1 MAEAV
6 IAGSIPTPRGTVEQ
20 RVSAAQAAAER
31 VSRRTRWA
39 LIAPGLIVIGTL
51 GIAPLIIILIYSF
64 LKPGAYGG
72 VVWEFS
78 TAAYVQFLFEK
89 DLFDESYHFTTA
101 YFEIFGR
108 SVGLAAFTTLGSL
121 ILGFPTAYFMATR
134 PPHQRNFWLFLITLP
149 FWSNLLIRT
158 FAMFVLM
165 REEGIVN
172 NSLLSLGI
180 LEEPIRIMY
189 TDTAIGIA
197 LLYSF
202 LPFMVLPIYA
212 SLEKLDFRYVEAAYD
227 LYATRWHVL
236 WRIIVPLSKPG
247 IVAGCLL
254 VFIPALG
261 AYVTPLLVGGGKSLM
276 IGNLIALQF
285 AGSRNWPFGSA
296 ASLILMGLVMIALYV
311 YVRYGTRK
319 SGFAHG

>member
-1 MAEAV
+1 MSEAV
-6 IAGSIPTPRGTVEQ
+6 IAGPLPHTPVTVEQ
-20 RVSAAQAAAER
+20 RISAAQAAADR

-39 LIAPGLIVIGTL
+39 LMAPALLIIGIL
-51 GIAPLIIILIYSF
+51 GICPLLIILIYSF

-78 TAAYVQFLFEK
+78 TNAYVQFLFEK
-89 DLFDESYHFTTA
+89 DLFDESYHFTSA
-101 YFEIFGR
+101 YFQIYAR
-108 SVGLAAFTTLGSL
+108 SIGLAAFTTIGSL

-134 PPHQRNFWLFLITLP
+134 PVHQRNFWLFLITLP

-165 REEGIVN
+165 RDDGIVN
-172 NSLLSLGI
+172 NALLDLGI
-180 LEEPIRIMY
+180 LKTPIEIMY
-189 TDTAIGIA
+189 TNTAVGIA

-227 LYATRWHVL
+227 LYATRWNVL
-236 WRIIVPLSKPG
+236 WRVIVPLSKPG

-296 ASLILMGLVMIALYV
+296 ASLILMALVMVALYV

-319 SGFAHG
+319 SDLAHG

>member
-1 MAEAV
+1 MAEVV
-6 IAGSIPTPRGTVEQ
+6 IAGSIRTPRPTVEQ

-31 VSRRTRWA
+31 VTRRTRWG
-39 LIAPGLIVIGTL
+39 LIAPALIVIGSL
-51 GIAPLIIILIYSF
+51 GIAPLIIIVIYSF

-72 VVWEFS
+72 VIWEYS
-78 TAAYVQFLFEK
+78 NAAYVQFLFEK
-89 DLFDESYHFTTA
+89 DLFDESYHFTSS
-101 YFEIFGR
+101 YFQIYAR
-108 SVGLAAFTTLGSL
+108 SIGLAAFTTIGSL

-158 FAMFVLM
+158 FAIFVLI
-165 REEGIVN
+165 RDDGIVN
-172 NSLLSLGI
+172 NALLSIGL
-180 LEEPIRIMY
+180 LSKPFQIMY
-189 TDTAIGIA
+189 TDTAVGIA
-197 LLYSF
+197 LLYGF

-285 AGSRNWPFGSA
+285 AGSRNWPFGSS
-296 ASLILMGLVMIALYV
+296 ASLILMALVLIALYV

-319 SGFAHG
+319 SDFAHG

>member
-1 MAEAV
+1 MSEAV
-6 IAGSIPTPRGTVEQ
+6 IAGSLPNTDMTVEQ
-20 RVSAAQAAAER
+20 RVNAAQAAAER
-31 VSRRTRWA
+31 ASRRTRWS
-39 LIAPGLIVIGTL
+39 LIAPALIVIGVL
-51 GIAPLIIILIYSF
+51 GIAPLFIILIYSF
-64 LKPGAYGG
+64 LTPGAYGG
-72 VVWEFS
+72 VVWQFS
-78 TAAYVQFLFEK
+78 TDAYVQFILEK

-101 YFEIFGR
+101 YFQIYAR
-108 SVGLAAFTTLGSL
+108 SIGLAAFTTVGSL

-134 PPHQRNFWLFLITLP
+134 PAHQRNFWLFLITLP

-165 REEGIVN
+165 RDDGIVN
-172 NSLLSLGI
+172 NVLLEIGI
-180 LEEPIRIMY
+180 LNKPFEIMF

-227 LYATRWHVL
+227 LYATRWKVL
-236 WRIIVPLSKPG
+236 WRVIIPLSKPG

-285 AGSRNWPFGSA
+285 SGSRNWPFGSA
-296 ASLILMGLVMIALYV
+296 ASLILMALVLAALYI

>member
-1 MAEAV
+1 M
-6 IAGSIPTPRGTVEQ
+6 IGIFG
-20 RVSAAQAAAER
+20 
-31 VSRRTRWA
+31 
-39 LIAPGLIVIGTL
+39 IV
-51 GIAPLIIILIYSF
+51 PLIIILLYSF
-64 LKPGAYGG
+64 LTPGAYGG

-101 YFEIFGR
+101 YFEIFSR
-108 SVGLAAFTTLGSL
+108 SIGLAAFTTIGSL

-158 FAMFVLM
+158 FAIFVLI
-165 REEGIVN
+165 RDDGIVN
-172 NSLLSLGI
+172 NALLDIGI
-180 LEEPIRIMY
+180 LSTPFQIMY
-189 TDTAIGIA
+189 TDTAVGIA
-197 LLYSF
+197 LLYGF

-261 AYVTPLLVGGGKSLM
+261 AYVTPTAGGRRQVADDRQPDRPAVRGLAQLAVWLGGVADPDGPGHGRALCLCALRHAQIGHRPWLISLSSPAGALPRASSISSESMASAPSPRLVWYCSM
-276 IGNLIALQF
+276 RR
-285 AGSRNWPFGSA
+285 S
-296 ASLILMGLVMIALYV
+296 
-311 YVRYGTRK
+311 
-319 SGFAHG
+319 